1 MGCGLHEV
9 NTLLGKKWTFL
20 ILQELYHHPKSSFN
34 QLKRAVKKPTNKI
47 LSARLHQME
56 QNGLLQKTILQQHPL
71 KVEYL
76 LTEKGGEL
84 SNLVLAMKTWGAK
97 YEVTPPSCPQ
107 MNCNGCER
115 QGKTEACISY
125 R

>member
-20 ILQELYHHPKSSFN
+20 ILQELYHHPQSSFN
-34 QLKRAVKKPTNKI
+34 QLKKAVKKPTNKI
-47 LSARLHQME
+47 LSIRLRQME
-56 QNGLLQKTILQQHPL
+56 HEGLLQRTVLQQHPL

-84 SNLVLAMKTWGAK
+84 NGLVVAMKTWGAK
-97 YEVTPPSCPQ
+97 HQITPSSCPET
-107 MNCNGCER
+107 NCNGCQRSEEKR
-115 QGKTEACISY
+115 MIVNI
-125 R
+125 